1 MDVKEVEEMAM
12 VADMAEAEKLAE
24 FAPSG
29 SFKKDSVNRLIRSL
43 NEMLKHFAVPAIA
56 EVDED
61 IDGPMPVEVTRALF
75 MIDAAVEDAKMDEY
89 SYDIGDIRSDRDIMM
104 LRGKIEAA
112 AKDRAFVAFLRKPMP
127 ETNVTQVEVEV
138 DASDEVPPGF
148 HRMPDGSIM
157 SDDDPSMKGG
167 SYGDD
172 DEEDMEKLM
181 MSRMG

>member
-1 MDVKEVEEMAM
+1 MNVKEVEEMAM

-61 IDGPMPVEVTRALF
+61 IDGPMPEDVTRALF

-89 SYDIGDIRSDRDIMM
+89 SYNIGDIRTDRDIMM

-127 ETNVTQVEVEV
+127 EGETDVSVSVSVEE
-138 DASDEVPPGF
+138 EVPEGS
-148 HRMPDGSIM
+148 HRMPDGRIM
-157 SDDDPSMKGG
+157 KDSEEHT
-167 SYGDD
+167 
-172 DEEDMEKLM
+172 EEDLEQLM
-181 MSRMG
+181 AARMA